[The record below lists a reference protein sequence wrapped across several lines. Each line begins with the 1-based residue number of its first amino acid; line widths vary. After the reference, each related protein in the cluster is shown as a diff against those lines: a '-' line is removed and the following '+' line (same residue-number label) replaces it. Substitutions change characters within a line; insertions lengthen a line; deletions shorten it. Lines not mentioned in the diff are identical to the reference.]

1 MRDRKEFGWFPDIFY
16 LDNGINVNALYQIQN
31 RREGIQAFHFSV
43 SSVPE
48 ENPEQPEGKVESY
61 SCDSL
66 FICSSWLFLLSSV
79 FQLQLIPLMATQY
92 NLLAKE

>member
-16 LDNGINVNALYQIQN
+16 LDNSVNINALYKVQN
-31 RREGIQAFHFSV
+31 RGGEGIQAFHFSFSV

-48 ENPEQPEGKVESY
+48 ENPEKPEGKDESC

-66 FICSSWLFLLSSV
+66 FIRSSWLFLQCFSCS
-79 FQLQLIPLMATQY
+79 
-92 NLLAKE
+92 